1 MAIDTL
7 AKRNS
12 TLIIQGGA
20 GLVVPD
26 GTIDQ
31 GDRQSILNQFSGIL
45 AGAAV
50 EVAQAIQ
57 TVSIRMG
64 ISL

>member
-12 TLIIQGGA
+12 TLIIQGSA

-31 GDRQSILNQFSGIL
+31 GDRQSILKQFSGIL
-45 AGAAV
+45 ADAAV
-50 EVAQAIQ
+50 EAIQAIQ

>member
-12 TLIIQGGA
+12 TLIIQNSG

-31 GDRQSILNQFSGIL
+31 GDRQSILKQFSGIL

-50 EVAQAIQ
+50 AIIKKAE
-57 TVSIRMG
+57 TLSIRIG

>member
-12 TLIIQGGA
+12 TLIIQGSA

-31 GDRQSILNQFSGIL
+31 GDRQSILKQFSGIL
-45 AGAAV
+45 ADAAV
-50 EVAQAIQ
+50 EVIQAIQ